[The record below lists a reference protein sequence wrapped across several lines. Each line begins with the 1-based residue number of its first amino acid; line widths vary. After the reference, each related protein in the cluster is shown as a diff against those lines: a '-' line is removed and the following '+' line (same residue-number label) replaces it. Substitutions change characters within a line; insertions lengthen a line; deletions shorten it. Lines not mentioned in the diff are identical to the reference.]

1 MKAAPGPP
9 PPVPPTWAEIMADI
23 ANAPDTDVA
32 FAQAP
37 EDTPTDMSEGEER
50 KRSVLR
56 LAREL
61 HTATEQLSTVSSAA
75 NQSSQGLEQSLG
87 GLGALLRQVRAKLTP
102 D

>member
-37 EDTPTDMSEGEER
+37 EDTPTGGFISSSR
-50 KRSVLR
+50 IFRRRTVKNKK
-56 LAREL
+56 
-61 HTATEQLSTVSSAA
+61 TEP
-75 NQSSQGLEQSLG
+75 N
-87 GLGALLRQVRAKLTP
+87 
-102 D
+102 